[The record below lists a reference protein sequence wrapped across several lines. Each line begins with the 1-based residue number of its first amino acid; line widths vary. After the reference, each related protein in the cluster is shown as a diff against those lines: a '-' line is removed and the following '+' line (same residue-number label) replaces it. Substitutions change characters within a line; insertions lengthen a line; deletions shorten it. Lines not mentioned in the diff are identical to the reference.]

1 MDYAAPA
8 CASVRGARR
17 RGFSRARHAAGPRDP
32 AFALGRARISLG
44 GSHRAKFPADKRG
57 TERLLEKHRGRL
69 SLAYRNSPRR
79 ADRRKVVCHQ
89 GSVLQRFI
97 ARASRRIAPP
107 GRSRPMTLRAHD
119 AAQRGGIIAKLLVLL
134 IVVLLCFLI
143 YVVRAP
149 LLRVAGNFWI
159 TPQPPAACD
168 VIVILS
174 DDDFTADR
182 ASRAAELYHA
192 GWAPT
197 IVASGRRLRPYASIA
212 ELMQKDLEARGVPAK
227 AIVAYPH
234 DAVDTLIE
242 LTDIRGFVQH
252 HGWKRVMI

>member
-1 MDYAAPA
+1 M
-8 CASVRGARR
+8 
-17 RGFSRARHAAGPRDP
+17 
-32 AFALGRARISLG
+32 
-44 GSHRAKFPADKRG
+44 
-57 TERLLEKHRGRL
+57 
-69 SLAYRNSPRR
+69 
-79 ADRRKVVCHQ
+79 
-89 GSVLQRFI
+89 
-97 ARASRRIAPP
+97 
-107 GRSRPMTLRAHD
+107 MLRAHD

-134 IVVLLCFLI
+134 IVVLLCFVI

-174 DDDFTADR
+174 DDDFTSDR

-197 IVASGRRLRPYASIA
+197 IFASGRRLRPYASIA

-242 LTDIRGFVQH
+242 LTDVRGLVQQ
-252 HGWKRVMI
+252 HGWKRVMIVTSNFHTRRTRYLCRHIFPADIKVLVESAPDVNYDPDSWWRTRGGLKIFFHEAVGMVVSEWEVHHQKPNSAEVLLFPSIPPIVFK

>member
-1 MDYAAPA
+1 M
-8 CASVRGARR
+8 
-17 RGFSRARHAAGPRDP
+17 
-32 AFALGRARISLG
+32 
-44 GSHRAKFPADKRG
+44 
-57 TERLLEKHRGRL
+57 
-69 SLAYRNSPRR
+69 
-79 ADRRKVVCHQ
+79 
-89 GSVLQRFI
+89 
-97 ARASRRIAPP
+97 
-107 GRSRPMTLRAHD
+107 LRAHD

-134 IVVLLCFLI
+134 IVVLLCFVI

-174 DDDFTADR
+174 DDDFTSDR

-242 LTDIRGFVQH
+242 LTDVRGLVQQ
-252 HGWKRVMI
+252 HGWKRVMIVTSNFHTRRTRYLCRHIFPADIKVLVESAPDVNYDPDSWWRTRGGLKIFFHEAVGMVVSEWEVHHQKPNSAEVLLFPSIPPIVFK

>member
-1 MDYAAPA
+1 M
-8 CASVRGARR
+8 
-17 RGFSRARHAAGPRDP
+17 
-32 AFALGRARISLG
+32 
-44 GSHRAKFPADKRG
+44 
-57 TERLLEKHRGRL
+57 
-69 SLAYRNSPRR
+69 
-79 ADRRKVVCHQ
+79 
-89 GSVLQRFI
+89 
-97 ARASRRIAPP
+97 
-107 GRSRPMTLRAHD
+107 MLRAHD

-134 IVVLLCFLI
+134 IVVLLCFVI

-174 DDDFTADR
+174 DDDFTSDR

-242 LTDIRGFVQH
+242 LTDVRGLVQQ
-252 HGWKRVMI
+252 HGWKRVMIVTSNFHTRRTRYLCRHIFPADIKVLVESAPDVNYDPDSWWRTRGGLKIFFHEAVGMVVSEWEVHHQKPNSAEVLLFPSIPPIVFK

>member
-1 MDYAAPA
+1 
-8 CASVRGARR
+8 
-17 RGFSRARHAAGPRDP
+17 
-32 AFALGRARISLG
+32 
-44 GSHRAKFPADKRG
+44 
-57 TERLLEKHRGRL
+57 
-69 SLAYRNSPRR
+69 
-79 ADRRKVVCHQ
+79 
-89 GSVLQRFI
+89 
-97 ARASRRIAPP
+97 
-107 GRSRPMTLRAHD
+107 MTLRAHD

-174 DDDFTADR
+174 DDDFTSDR

-197 IVASGRRLRPYASIA
+197 IFASGRRLRPYASIA

-242 LTDIRGFVQH
+242 LTDVRGLVQQ
-252 HGWKRVMI
+252 HGWKRVMIVTSNFHTRRTRYLCRHIFPADIKVLVESAPDVNYDPDSWWRTRGGLKIFFHEAVGMVVSEWEVHHQKPNSAEVLLFPSIPPIVFK

>member
-1 MDYAAPA
+1 
-8 CASVRGARR
+8 
-17 RGFSRARHAAGPRDP
+17 
-32 AFALGRARISLG
+32 
-44 GSHRAKFPADKRG
+44 
-57 TERLLEKHRGRL
+57 
-69 SLAYRNSPRR
+69 
-79 ADRRKVVCHQ
+79 
-89 GSVLQRFI
+89 
-97 ARASRRIAPP
+97 
-107 GRSRPMTLRAHD
+107 MTLRAHD

-134 IVVLLCFLI
+134 IVVLLCFVI

-174 DDDFTADR
+174 DDDFTSDR

-242 LTDIRGFVQH
+242 LTDVRGLVQQ
-252 HGWKRVMI
+252 HGWKRVMIVTSNFHTRRTRYLCRHIFPADIKVLVESAPDVNYDPDSWWRTRGGLKIFFHEAVGMVVSEWEVHHQKPNSAEVLLFPSIPPIVFK

>member
-1 MDYAAPA
+1 M
-8 CASVRGARR
+8 R
-17 RGFSRARHAAGPRDP
+17 
-32 AFALGRARISLG
+32 
-44 GSHRAKFPADKRG
+44 
-57 TERLLEKHRGRL
+57 
-69 SLAYRNSPRR
+69 
-79 ADRRKVVCHQ
+79 
-89 GSVLQRFI
+89 
-97 ARASRRIAPP
+97 
-107 GRSRPMTLRAHD
+107 LRANHV
-119 AAQRGGIIAKLLVLL
+119 AERGGIIAKLLVLI

-159 TPQPPAACD
+159 TPDVPAASD

-192 GWAPT
+192 GWAPK

-212 ELMQKDLEARGVPAK
+212 ELMQKDLEARGVPAN
-227 AIVAYPH
+227 AIIPYPH

-242 LTDIRGFVQH
+242 LTDIRGFAQQ
-252 HGWKRVMI
+252 HGWKRVMIVTSSFHTRRTRYLCRHIFPMDVKILVESAPDVNYDPDSWWRTREGLKIFLHETLGIVVAAWEVHHQKPNAAGALLFARVRAIVVK

>member
-1 MDYAAPA
+1 
-8 CASVRGARR
+8 
-17 RGFSRARHAAGPRDP
+17 
-32 AFALGRARISLG
+32 
-44 GSHRAKFPADKRG
+44 
-57 TERLLEKHRGRL
+57 
-69 SLAYRNSPRR
+69 
-79 ADRRKVVCHQ
+79 
-89 GSVLQRFI
+89 
-97 ARASRRIAPP
+97 
-107 GRSRPMTLRAHD
+107 MTLRAHD

-174 DDDFTADR
+174 DDDFTSDR

-242 LTDIRGFVQH
+242 LTDVRGLVQQ
-252 HGWKRVMI
+252 HGWKRVMIVTSNFHTRRTRYLCRHIFPADIKVLVESAPDVNYDPDSWWRTRGGLKIFFHEAVGMVVSEWEVHHQKPNSAEVLLFPSIPPIVFK

>member
-1 MDYAAPA
+1 MTP
-8 CASVRGARR
+8 
-17 RGFSRARHAAGPRDP
+17 RA
-32 AFALGRARISLG
+32 
-44 GSHRAKFPADKRG
+44 
-57 TERLLEKHRGRL
+57 
-69 SLAYRNSPRR
+69 
-79 ADRRKVVCHQ
+79 Q
-89 GSVLQRFI
+89 
-97 ARASRRIAPP
+97 
-107 GRSRPMTLRAHD
+107 D

-134 IVVLLCFLI
+134 VLVLLCFLI

-159 TPQPPAACD
+159 TPQPPAASD

-192 GWAPT
+192 GWAPK

-212 ELMQKDLEARGVPAK
+212 ELMQKDLEARGVPGK
-227 AIVAYPH
+227 AIIAYPH

-242 LTDIRGFVQH
+242 LTDIRGFVQQ
-252 HGWKRVMI
+252 HGWKRVMIVTSNFHTRRTRYLCRHIFPADIKVLVESAPDVNYDPDSWWRTRGGLKIFFHETVGMVVSAWEVRHQKPNPPGALLFPSILPSIVK